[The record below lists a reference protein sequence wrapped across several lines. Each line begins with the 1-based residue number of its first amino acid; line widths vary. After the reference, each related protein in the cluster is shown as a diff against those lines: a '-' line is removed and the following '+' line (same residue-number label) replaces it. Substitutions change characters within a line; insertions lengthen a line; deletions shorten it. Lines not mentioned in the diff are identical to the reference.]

1 LKKRREK
8 KGSGRKERERDEKN
22 LQAGNTGRENF
33 LEAKFLQGGYPA
45 NISILS
51 S

>member
-8 KGSGRKERERDEKN
+8 KGRVGGRKERGMKKI

-33 LEAKFLQGGYPA
+33 LEANFLQDGYPV
-45 NISILS
+45 ISIFS